1 MYLKRVNIQGF
12 KSFANKTT
20 IELNNSITAIV
31 GPNGSGKSNITDA
44 IMWVL
49 GEQSVK
55 NLRGNKMED
64 VIFSGTG
71 NKRALGFAEVEA
83 VFDNSDKT
91 LPIEFDEVSIFRRMY
106 RSGESE
112 FKINGEKVR
121 LKDIHNLFM
130 DTGIGREGYSLIGQG
145 KIDNILSNKSEDRR
159 GVFEEAAGITKFKS
173 KKKEAL
179 NSLKRTNENLQR
191 LEDIHI
197 EISRQEESLKI
208 ESEKAVTYKELFEK
222 LRRYDLIIT
231 GRKINNYKEKI
242 EKIKSETAENNSD
255 LSAKEG
261 ELSKYRKEIEE
272 LNSKVSEIELKI
284 EDLNLKNLEETSNR
298 EKLNSQRDLL
308 KERISNLNIKLRTI
322 DVDLQK
328 EKTNKDIF
336 LKKLQDIEP
345 LLAEEKNKV
354 KNIESLIGDKNKE
367 QNNISSELKELNNK
381 LLENEESSKNTFEHL
396 SKSNSR
402 LDFLNSMAEDKNGR
416 ILNINKN
423 RELYLNEIEKSK
435 TVLSEQKNNL
445 DVFNRDMTDLN
456 TSRSSKIQD
465 REVYLNKFNS
475 LKTLQND
482 LHIDK
487 SKVTAK
493 RDALINLKDNF
504 EGYGASVKSFMKS
517 IKKDGI
523 FDRVVGP
530 VGDNFTTQREYEVA
544 LNIALGFSM
553 QNIIIDTVKES
564 ESIFNYIKKNKFG
577 RVTLLPIDR
586 IKGRSF
592 KSLSSLKGYNIIGY
606 AIDLIQCDDSLKDI
620 YSNLLGNTIVVKD
633 YKSALKLDAALN
645 NANRIVTLQGES
657 INRGGSISGGSIQA
671 KSVGVINRSKE
682 INDLNKDIKLTD
694 KKIIENENEIKE
706 YQNKLLDCDSAIN
719 VLNTKEEEIKG
730 EIANLNANL
739 ERLNLSIK
747 NAEKE
752 LKNSEDEIEFL
763 KTSIDKDSTEKSETS
778 ELINKLQ
785 SELQEL
791 KVKNE
796 RINSAIVKNTTD
808 YQSIAHEI
816 KDLEIKRVE
825 LLNNFTNLE
834 YEQKRIK
841 ASLADGEKNHD
852 RLIETKNLTI
862 KEIEEKNIEKSKL
875 LEVLDKDTTQSLNK
889 EIEELR
895 DNRNNLK
902 TSIEERRKVVD
913 ELVETIYNVKNNLSK
928 SEVEIEKL
936 NEFLQIENERLIND
950 YGDIDYSIDLG
961 ENATKKDVKILKEK
975 ISLLGDVNLA
985 SIREYEEV
993 SERLSFI
1000 NGQLSDLNE
1009 AKIKIEKIIRD
1020 LDREMI
1026 KAFTTSFEEINTYF
1040 SEIFVKLFSGGRA
1053 EIVLEEGDILE
1064 AGIEIKAQP
1073 PGKKFQSLSLLSG
1086 GERSMTAVALLF
1098 ALLKTRP
1105 APFCIL
1111 DEIDAS
1117 LDDANITRY
1126 VDYLK
1131 TIENIQF
1138 IMITHRKISMEIAD
1152 ILYGVTM
1159 EEKGVSKIVSVSID

>member
-20 IELNNSITAIV
+20 IELNHNVTAIV
-31 GPNGSGKSNITDA
+31 GPNGSGKSNISDA

-83 VFDNSDKT
+83 VFDNSDKAI
-91 LPIEFDEVSIFRRMY
+91 PIEFDEVSIFRRMY

-145 KIDNILSNKSEDRR
+145 KIDNILSNKSEERR

-179 NSLKRTNENLQR
+179 NSLKRTNDNLQR

-208 ESEKAVTYKELFEK
+208 ESEKAKTYKELFEK

-231 GRKINNYKEKI
+231 GRKINNYNEKI
-242 EKIKSETAENNSD
+242 DRIRSESEENNSD
-255 LSAKEG
+255 LSAKEE
-261 ELSKYRKEIEE
+261 ELSHNRKEIEK
-272 LNSKVSEIELKI
+272 LNSKLSEIELKI
-284 EDLNLKNLEETSNR
+284 ENLNLKNLEETSNR
-298 EKLNSQRDLL
+298 EKLNSQKDLL
-308 KERISNLNIKLRTI
+308 NERISNLNIKLSTI
-322 DVDLQK
+322 DVDIEK
-328 EKTNKDIF
+328 ENTNKDIY
-336 LKKLQDIEP
+336 LKKLKDIEP
-345 LLAEEKNKV
+345 LLSGEKEKV
-354 KNIESLIGDKNKE
+354 KNIETLIGDKNKE
-367 QNNISSELKELNNK
+367 QNIISSELKELNNK
-381 LLENEESSKNTFEHL
+381 LSENEEKAKNTFEHL
-396 SKSNSR
+396 SKSKSR
-402 LDFLNSMAEDKNGR
+402 MDFLNSMEEDKNGR

-423 RELYLNEIEKSK
+423 RDLYLNEIEKSRS
-435 TVLSEQKNNL
+435 VLTDYNNKLDALKVDKEKLYSSRVSIEQDKEKYENELTGLKALQSE
-445 DVFNRDMTDLN
+445 
-456 TSRSSKIQD
+456 
-465 REVYLNKFNS
+465 
-475 LKTLQND
+475 
-482 LHIDK
+482 LHMNK
-487 SKVTAK
+487 SKAAAK

-504 EGYGASVKSFMKS
+504 EGYGASVKSFMKT
-517 IKKDGI
+517 IKREGI
-523 FDRVVGP
+523 FSGVVGP
-530 VGDNFTTQREYEVA
+530 VGDNFTTYAEYEVA
-544 LNIALGFSM
+544 LNIAFGFSM
-553 QNIIIDTVKES
+553 QNIIIDTVKDS

-586 IKGRSF
+586 IKGRSL
-592 KSLSSLKGYNIIGY
+592 KSISNLKGYNIIGY
-606 AIDLIQCDDSLKDI
+606 AIDLVQCNESLKDI
-620 YSNLLGNTIVVKD
+620 YSNLLGNTIIVKD

-645 NANRIVTLQGES
+645 NSNRIVTLQGES
-657 INRGGSISGGSIQA
+657 INRGGSISGGSIQS
-671 KSVGVINRSKE
+671 KSVGVINRTREINSLTKE
-682 INDLNKDIKLTD
+682 IGTFD
-694 KKIIENENEIKE
+694 KKIIESEKQINNFQGKLKE
-706 YQNKLLDCDSAIN
+706 CDSN
-719 VLNTKEEEIKG
+719 LSSLKSREEELKFKA
-730 EIANLNANL
+730 ANLNANL
-739 ERLNLSIK
+739 ERLNLTIK

-752 LKNSEDEIEFL
+752 LQNSEDEIEFL
-763 KTSIDKDSTEKSETS
+763 KNSIDKDATEKTETS
-778 ELINKLQ
+778 ELIIKLQ
-785 SELQEL
+785 SELQDL
-791 KVKNE
+791 KDENEKISSSITKNS
-796 RINSAIVKNTTD
+796 RD
-808 YQSIAHEI
+808 YQSLTHEI

-825 LLNNFTNLE
+825 LLNNFSNLE
-834 YEQKRIK
+834 YEQKRLTT
-841 ASLADGEKNHD
+841 SVVDGDKNHD
-852 RLIETKNLTI
+852 RLIETKTLII
-862 KEIEEKNIEKSKL
+862 KEIEEKNLEQSKL
-875 LEVLDKDTTQSLNK
+875 TEALTKDETKSLNK

-895 DNRNNLK
+895 NKRNTFKSSVDEARK
-902 TSIEERRKVVD
+902 TTD
-913 ELVETIYNVKNNLSK
+913 ELVETIYNLKNNLSK
-928 SEVEIEKL
+928 SEVEVDKL
-936 NEFLQIENERLIND
+936 NEFAEIEKMRLIND
-950 YGDIDYSIDLG
+950 YGIIDYPVDLS
-961 ENATKKDVKILKEK
+961 ENATKKDLKILKEK
-975 ISLLGDVNLA
+975 INLLGDVNLG
-985 SIREYEEV
+985 SITEYEEV
-993 SERLSFI
+993 SERLNFI

-1009 AKIKIEKIIRD
+1009 AKLKIEKIIRD

-1026 KAFTTSFEEINTYF
+1026 KAFTSSFEEINTYF
-1040 SEIFVKLFSGGRA
+1040 SEIFVKLFNGGRA
-1053 EIVLEEGDILE
+1053 EIVLEEGDVLE

-1086 GERSMTAVALLF
+1086 GERSLTAVALLF

-1131 TIENIQF
+1131 TIEKIQF

>member
-112 FKINGEKVR
+112 FKINGEKIR

-173 KKKEAL
+173 KKKEAI

-242 EKIKSETAENNSD
+242 EKIKSETAENNSS
-255 LSAKEG
+255 LLAKEG
-261 ELSKYRKEIEE
+261 ELSKYRREIEE
-272 LNSKVSEIELKI
+272 LNSKISDIELKI

-322 DVDLQK
+322 DVDLEK

-336 LKKLQDIEP
+336 LKNLQDIEP

-367 QNNISSELKELNNK
+367 QNNISSELKALNNK
-381 LLENEESSKNTFEHL
+381 LSENEERSKNTFEHL

-402 LDFLNSMAEDKNGR
+402 LDFLNSMEEDKNGR

-423 RELYLNEIEKSK
+423 RDLYLNEIEKSE

-445 DVFNRDMTDLN
+445 DVLNREMTDLN
-456 TSRSSKIQD
+456 TSRLSKMQD

-493 RDALINLKDNF
+493 REALINLKDNF

-523 FDRVVGP
+523 FDGVVGP
-530 VGDNFTTQREYEVA
+530 VGDNFTTQHEYEVA

-586 IKGRSF
+586 IKGRSL

-606 AIDLIQCDDSLKDI
+606 AIDLVQCDDSLKDI
-620 YSNLLGNTIVVKD
+620 YSNLLGNTIIVKD
-633 YKSALKLDAALN
+633 YKSALMLDSHLN
-645 NANRIVTLQGES
+645 NSNRIVTLQGES

-671 KSVGVINRSKE
+671 KSVGVINRSRE
-682 INDLNKDIKLTD
+682 INDLNKVIKLID

-730 EIANLNANL
+730 EITNLNANL
-739 ERLNLSIK
+739 ERLNLNIK

-791 KVKNE
+791 KVENE

-808 YQSIAHEI
+808 YQSLAHEI

-862 KEIEEKNIEKSKL
+862 KEIEENNIEKSKL

-936 NEFLQIENERLIND
+936 KEFLQIENERLINE

-975 ISLLGDVNLA
+975 ISILGDVNLA

-1009 AKIKIEKIIRD
+1009 AKTKIEKIIRD

>member
-20 IELNNSITAIV
+20 IELNHNVTAIV
-31 GPNGSGKSNITDA
+31 GPNGSGKSNISDA

-83 VFDNSDKT
+83 VFDNSDKAI
-91 LPIEFDEVSIFRRMY
+91 PIEFDEVSIFRRMY

-145 KIDNILSNKSEDRR
+145 KIDNILSNKSEERR

-179 NSLKRTNENLQR
+179 NSLKRTNDNLQR

-208 ESEKAVTYKELFEK
+208 ESEKAKTYKELFEK

-231 GRKINNYKEKI
+231 GRKINNYNEKI
-242 EKIKSETAENNSD
+242 DRIKSESEENNSD
-255 LSAKEG
+255 LSAKEE
-261 ELSKYRKEIEE
+261 ELSHNRKEIEE
-272 LNSKVSEIELKI
+272 LNSKLSEIELKI

-298 EKLNSQRDLL
+298 EKLNSQKDLL
-308 KERISNLNIKLRTI
+308 NERISNLNIKLSKI
-322 DVDLQK
+322 DVDIEK
-328 EKTNKDIF
+328 ENTNKDIY
-336 LKKLQDIEP
+336 LKKLKDIEP
-345 LLAEEKNKV
+345 LLSEEKEKV
-354 KNIESLIGDKNKE
+354 NNIETLIGDKNKE
-367 QNNISSELKELNNK
+367 QNIISSELKELNNK
-381 LLENEESSKNTFEHL
+381 LSENEEKSKNTFEHL
-396 SKSNSR
+396 SKSKSR
-402 LDFLNSMAEDKNGR
+402 MDFLNSMEEDKNGR

-423 RELYLNEIEKSK
+423 RDLYLNEIEKSRS
-435 TVLSEQKNNL
+435 VLTDYNNNL
-445 DVFNRDMTDLN
+445 DALKVDMEELYS
-456 TSRSSKIQD
+456 SRVSIEQD
-465 REVYLNKFNS
+465 KEKYENELTG
-475 LKTLQND
+475 LKALQSD
-482 LHIDK
+482 LHMNK
-487 SKVTAK
+487 SKSAAK

-517 IKKDGI
+517 IKREGI
-523 FDRVVGP
+523 FSGVVGP
-530 VGDNFTTQREYEVA
+530 VGDNFTTHAEYEVA
-544 LNIALGFSM
+544 LNIAFGFSM
-553 QNIIIDTVKES
+553 QNIIIDTVKDS

-586 IKGRSF
+586 IKGRSL
-592 KSLSSLKGYNIIGY
+592 KSLSNLKGYIIIGY
-606 AIDLIQCDDSLKDI
+606 AIDLVQCNESLKDI
-620 YSNLLGNTIVVKD
+620 YSNLLGNTIIVKD
-633 YKSALKLDAALN
+633 YKSALKLDASLN
-645 NANRIVTLQGES
+645 NSNRIVTLQGES
-657 INRGGSISGGSIQA
+657 INRGGSLSGGSIQS
-671 KSVGVINRSKE
+671 KSVGVINRTREINSLTKE
-682 INDLNKDIKLTD
+682 IGTFD
-694 KKIIENENEIKE
+694 KKIIESDKQINNFQGKLKE
-706 YQNKLLDCDSAIN
+706 CDSN
-719 VLNTKEEEIKG
+719 LSSLKSREEELKF
-730 EIANLNANL
+730 EAANLNANL
-739 ERLNLSIK
+739 ERLNLTIK

-752 LKNSEDEIEFL
+752 LQNSEDEIEFL
-763 KTSIDKDSTEKSETS
+763 KNSIDKDATEKNETS
-778 ELINKLQ
+778 ELIIKLQ
-785 SELQEL
+785 SELQDL
-791 KVKNE
+791 KDENEKISSSITKNS
-796 RINSAIVKNTTD
+796 ID
-808 YQSIAHEI
+808 YQSLTHEI

-825 LLNNFTNLE
+825 LLNNFSNLE
-834 YEQKRIK
+834 YEQKRLTT
-841 ASLADGEKNHD
+841 SVVDGDKNHD
-852 RLIETKNLTI
+852 KLIETKTLII
-862 KEIEEKNIEKSKL
+862 KEIEEKNLEQSKL
-875 LEVLDKDTTQSLNK
+875 TEALTKDETKSLNK

-895 DNRNNLK
+895 NKRNTFKSSVDEARK
-902 TSIEERRKVVD
+902 TTD
-913 ELVETIYNVKNNLSK
+913 ELVETIYNLKNNLSK
-928 SEVEIEKL
+928 SEVEVDKL
-936 NEFLQIENERLIND
+936 NEFAEIEKMRLIND
-950 YGDIDYSIDLG
+950 YGIIDYPVDLS
-961 ENATKKDVKILKEK
+961 ENATKKDLKILKEK
-975 ISLLGDVNLA
+975 INLLGDVNLG
-985 SIREYEEV
+985 SITEYEEV
-993 SERLSFI
+993 SERLNFI

-1009 AKIKIEKIIRD
+1009 AKLKIEKIIRD

-1026 KAFTTSFEEINTYF
+1026 KAFTSSFEEINTYF
-1040 SEIFVKLFSGGRA
+1040 SEIFVKLFNGGRA
-1053 EIVLEEGDILE
+1053 EIVLEEGDVLE

-1086 GERSMTAVALLF
+1086 GERSLTAVALLF

-1131 TIENIQF
+1131 TIEKIQF

>member
-20 IELNNSITAIV
+20 IELNHNVTAIV
-31 GPNGSGKSNITDA
+31 GPNGSGKSNISDA

-71 NKRALGFAEVEA
+71 NKIALGFAEVEA
-83 VFDNSDKT
+83 VFDNSDKAI
-91 LPIEFDEVSIFRRMY
+91 PIEFDEVSIFRRMY

-145 KIDNILSNKSEDRR
+145 KIDNILSNKSEERR

-179 NSLKRTNENLQR
+179 NSLKRTNDNLQR

-208 ESEKAVTYKELFEK
+208 ESEKAKTYKELFEK

-231 GRKINNYKEKI
+231 GRKINNYNEKI
-242 EKIKSETAENNSD
+242 DRIKSESEENNSD
-255 LSAKEG
+255 LSAKEE
-261 ELSKYRKEIEE
+261 ELSHNRKEIEE
-272 LNSKVSEIELKI
+272 LNSKLSEIELKI

-298 EKLNSQRDLL
+298 EKLNSQKDLL
-308 KERISNLNIKLRTI
+308 NERISNLNIKLSTI
-322 DVDLQK
+322 DVDIEK
-328 EKTNKDIF
+328 ENTNKDIY
-336 LKKLQDIEP
+336 LKKLKDIEP
-345 LLAEEKNKV
+345 LLSEEKEKV
-354 KNIESLIGDKNKE
+354 KNIETLIGDKNKE
-367 QNNISSELKELNNK
+367 QNIISSELKELNNK
-381 LLENEESSKNTFEHL
+381 LSENEEKAKNTFEHL
-396 SKSNSR
+396 SKSKSR
-402 LDFLNSMAEDKNGR
+402 MDFLNSMEEDKNGR

-423 RELYLNEIEKSK
+423 RDLYLNEIEKSRS
-435 TVLSEQKNNL
+435 VLTDYNNNL
-445 DVFNRDMTDLN
+445 DALKVDMEELYS
-456 TSRSSKIQD
+456 SRASIEQD
-465 REVYLNKFNS
+465 KEKYENELTG
-475 LKTLQND
+475 LKTLQSD
-482 LHIDK
+482 LHMNK
-487 SKVTAK
+487 SKAAAK
-493 RDALINLKDNF
+493 REALINLKDNF

-517 IKKDGI
+517 IKREGI
-523 FDRVVGP
+523 FSGVVGP
-530 VGDNFTTQREYEVA
+530 VGDNFTTQAEYEVA
-544 LNIALGFSM
+544 LNIAFGFSM
-553 QNIIIDTVKES
+553 QNIIIDTVKDS

-586 IKGRSF
+586 IKGRSL
-592 KSLSSLKGYNIIGY
+592 KSLSNLKGYNIIGY
-606 AIDLIQCDDSLKDI
+606 AIDLVQCNESLKDI
-620 YSNLLGNTIVVKD
+620 YSNLLGSTIVVKD
-633 YKSALKLDAALN
+633 YKSALKLDATLN
-645 NANRIVTLQGES
+645 NSNRIVTLQGES
-657 INRGGSISGGSIQA
+657 INRGGSLSGGSIQS
-671 KSVGVINRSKE
+671 KSVGVINRTREINSLTKE
-682 INDLNKDIKLTD
+682 IGTFD
-694 KKIIENENEIKE
+694 KKIIESEKQINNIRGKLKE
-706 YQNKLLDCDSAIN
+706 CDSN
-719 VLNTKEEEIKG
+719 LSSLKSREEELKF
-730 EIANLNANL
+730 EAANLNANL
-739 ERLNLSIK
+739 ERLNLTIK

-752 LKNSEDEIEFL
+752 LQNSEDEIEFL
-763 KTSIDKDSTEKSETS
+763 KNSIDKDATERNETS
-778 ELINKLQ
+778 ELIIKLQ
-785 SELQEL
+785 SELQGL
-791 KVKNE
+791 KDKNE
-796 RINSAIVKNTTD
+796 KISSSITKNSTD
-808 YQSIAHEI
+808 YQSLSHEI

-825 LLNNFTNLE
+825 LLNNFSNLE
-834 YEQKRIK
+834 YEQKRLTT
-841 ASLADGEKNHD
+841 SVVDGDKNHD
-852 RLIETKNLTI
+852 RLIETKTLII
-862 KEIEEKNIEKSKL
+862 KEIEEKNLEQSKL
-875 LEVLDKDTTQSLNK
+875 TEALTKDETKSLNK

-895 DNRNNLK
+895 NKRNTFKSSVDEARK
-902 TSIEERRKVVD
+902 TTD
-913 ELVETIYNVKNNLSK
+913 ELVETIYNLKNNLSK
-928 SEVEIEKL
+928 SEVEVDKL
-936 NEFLQIENERLIND
+936 NEFAEIEKMRLIND
-950 YGDIDYSIDLG
+950 YGIIDYPVDLS
-961 ENATKKDVKILKEK
+961 ENATKKDLKILKEK
-975 ISLLGDVNLA
+975 INLLGDVNLG
-985 SIREYEEV
+985 SISEYEEV
-993 SERLSFI
+993 SERLNFI

-1009 AKIKIEKIIRD
+1009 AKLKIEKIIRD

-1026 KAFTTSFEEINTYF
+1026 KAFTSSFEEINTYF
-1040 SEIFVKLFSGGRA
+1040 SEIFVKLFNGGRA
-1053 EIVLEEGDILE
+1053 EIVLEEGDVLE

-1086 GERSMTAVALLF
+1086 GERSLTAVALLF

-1131 TIENIQF
+1131 TIEKIQF

>member
-20 IELNNSITAIV
+20 IELNHNVTAIV
-31 GPNGSGKSNITDA
+31 GPNGSGKSNISDA

-83 VFDNSDKT
+83 VFDNSDKAI
-91 LPIEFDEVSIFRRMY
+91 PIEFDEVSIFRRMY

-145 KIDNILSNKSEDRR
+145 KIDNILSNKSEERR

-179 NSLKRTNENLQR
+179 NSLKRTNDNLRR

-208 ESEKAVTYKELFEK
+208 ESEKAKTYKELFEK

-231 GRKINNYKEKI
+231 GRKINNYNEKI
-242 EKIKSETAENNSD
+242 DRIKSESEENNSD
-255 LSAKEG
+255 LSAKEE
-261 ELSKYRKEIEE
+261 ELSHNRKEIEE
-272 LNSKVSEIELKI
+272 LNSKLSEIELKI

-298 EKLNSQRDLL
+298 EKLNSQKDLL
-308 KERISNLNIKLRTI
+308 NERISNLNMKLSTI
-322 DVDLQK
+322 DVDIEK
-328 EKTNKDIF
+328 ENKNKDIY
-336 LKKLQDIEP
+336 LKKFKDIEP
-345 LLAEEKNKV
+345 LLSEEKEKV
-354 KNIESLIGDKNKE
+354 KNIETLIGDKNKE
-367 QNNISSELKELNNK
+367 QNIISSELKELNNK
-381 LLENEESSKNTFEHL
+381 LSENEEKAKNTFEHL
-396 SKSNSR
+396 SKSKSR
-402 LDFLNSMAEDKNGR
+402 MDFLNSMEEDKNGR

-423 RELYLNEIEKSK
+423 RELYLNEIEKSRS
-435 TVLSEQKNNL
+435 VLTDYNNNL
-445 DVFNRDMTDLN
+445 D
-456 TSRSSKIQD
+456 
-465 REVYLNKFNS
+465 S
-475 LKTLQND
+475 LKVDMEELYSSRVSIEQDKEKYENELNGLKALQSD
-482 LHIDK
+482 LHMNK
-487 SKVTAK
+487 SKSAAK

-517 IKKDGI
+517 IKRGGI
-523 FDRVVGP
+523 FSGVVGP
-530 VGDNFTTQREYEVA
+530 VGDNFTTQAEYEVA
-544 LNIALGFSM
+544 LNIAFGFSM
-553 QNIIIDTVKES
+553 QNIIIDAVKDS

-586 IKGRSF
+586 IKGRSL
-592 KSLSSLKGYNIIGY
+592 KSLSNLKGYNIIGY
-606 AIDLIQCDDSLKDI
+606 AIDLVQCNESLKDI

-645 NANRIVTLQGES
+645 NSNRIVTLQGES
-657 INRGGSISGGSIQA
+657 INRGGSLSGGSIQS
-671 KSVGVINRSKE
+671 KSVGVINRTREINSLTKE
-682 INDLNKDIKLTD
+682 IGTFD
-694 KKIIENENEIKE
+694 KKIIDSEKQLNNLQDKLKE
-706 YQNKLLDCDSAIN
+706 CDYNLSSLKSREEKL
-719 VLNTKEEEIKG
+719 KG
-730 EIANLNANL
+730 EIANLNTNL
-739 ERLNLSIK
+739 ERLNLTIK

-752 LKNSEDEIEFL
+752 LQNSEDEIEFL
-763 KTSIDKDSTEKSETS
+763 KNSIDKDATEKTETS
-778 ELINKLQ
+778 ELIIKLQ
-785 SELQEL
+785 SELQDL
-791 KVKNE
+791 KDENEKISSSITKNS
-796 RINSAIVKNTTD
+796 RD
-808 YQSIAHEI
+808 YQSLTHEI

-825 LLNNFTNLE
+825 LLNNFSNLE
-834 YEQKRIK
+834 YEQKRLTT
-841 ASLADGEKNHD
+841 SVVDGDKNHD
-852 RLIETKNLTI
+852 KLIETKSLII
-862 KEIEEKNIEKSKL
+862 KEIEEKNLEQSKL
-875 LEVLDKDTTQSLNK
+875 TEALTKDETKSLNK

-895 DNRNNLK
+895 NKRNTFKSSVDEARNI
-902 TSIEERRKVVD
+902 TD
-913 ELVETIYNVKNNLSK
+913 ELVETIYNLKNNLSK
-928 SEVEIEKL
+928 SEVEVDKL
-936 NEFLQIENERLIND
+936 NEFAEIEKMRLIND
-950 YGDIDYSIDLG
+950 YGIIDYPVDLS
-961 ENATKKDVKILKEK
+961 ENATKKDLKILKEK
-975 ISLLGDVNLA
+975 INLLGDVNLG
-985 SIREYEEV
+985 SITEYEEV
-993 SERLSFI
+993 SERLNFI

-1009 AKIKIEKIIRD
+1009 AKLKIEKIIRD

-1026 KAFTTSFEEINTYF
+1026 KAFTSSFEEINTYF
-1040 SEIFVKLFSGGRA
+1040 SEIFVKLFNGGRA
-1053 EIVLEEGDILE
+1053 EIVLEEGDVLE

-1073 PGKKFQSLSLLSG
+1073 PGKKFKSLSLLSG
-1086 GERSMTAVALLF
+1086 GERSLTAVALLF

-1131 TIENIQF
+1131 TIEKIQF

>member
-20 IELNNSITAIV
+20 IELNHNVTAIV
-31 GPNGSGKSNITDA
+31 GPNGSGKSNISDA

-83 VFDNSDKT
+83 VFDNSDKAI
-91 LPIEFDEVSIFRRMY
+91 PIEFDEVSIFRRMY

-145 KIDNILSNKSEDRR
+145 KIDNILSNKSEERR

-179 NSLKRTNENLQR
+179 NSLKRTNDNLRR

-208 ESEKAVTYKELFEK
+208 ESEKAKTYKELFEK

-231 GRKINNYKEKI
+231 GRKINNYNEKI
-242 EKIKSETAENNSD
+242 DRIKSESEENNSD
-255 LSAKEG
+255 LSAKEE
-261 ELSKYRKEIEE
+261 ELSHNRKEIEE
-272 LNSKVSEIELKI
+272 LNSKLSEIELKI

-298 EKLNSQRDLL
+298 EKLNSQKDLL
-308 KERISNLNIKLRTI
+308 NERISNLNIKLSTI
-322 DVDLQK
+322 DVDIEK
-328 EKTNKDIF
+328 ENTNKDIY
-336 LKKLQDIEP
+336 LKKLKDIEP
-345 LLAEEKNKV
+345 LLSEEKEKV
-354 KNIESLIGDKNKE
+354 KNIETLIGDKNTE
-367 QNNISSELKELNNK
+367 QNIISSELKELNNK
-381 LLENEESSKNTFEHL
+381 LSENEEKSKNTFEHL
-396 SKSNSR
+396 SKSKSR
-402 LDFLNSMAEDKNGR
+402 MDFLNSMEEDKNGR

-423 RELYLNEIEKSK
+423 RDLYLNEIEKSRS
-435 TVLSEQKNNL
+435 VLTDYNNNL
-445 DVFNRDMTDLN
+445 DTLKVDMEELYS
-456 TSRSSKIQD
+456 SRASIEQD
-465 REVYLNKFNS
+465 KEKYENELTG
-475 LKTLQND
+475 LKALQND
-482 LHIDK
+482 LHMNK
-487 SKVTAK
+487 SKAAAK

-517 IKKDGI
+517 IKRDGI
-523 FDRVVGP
+523 FSGVVGP
-530 VGDNFTTQREYEVA
+530 VGDNFTTHAEYEVA
-544 LNIALGFSM
+544 LNIAFGFSM
-553 QNIIIDTVKES
+553 QNIIIDTVKDS

-586 IKGRSF
+586 IKGRSL
-592 KSLSSLKGYNIIGY
+592 KSLSNLKGYNIIGY
-606 AIDLIQCDDSLKDI
+606 AIDLVQCNESLKDI
-620 YSNLLGNTIVVKD
+620 YSNLLGNTIIVKD

-645 NANRIVTLQGES
+645 NSNRIVTLQGES
-657 INRGGSISGGSIQA
+657 INRGGSLSGGSIQS
-671 KSVGVINRSKE
+671 KSVGVINRTREINSLTKE
-682 INDLNKDIKLTD
+682 ISTFD
-694 KKIIENENEIKE
+694 KKIIESDKQINNFQGKLKE
-706 YQNKLLDCDSAIN
+706 CYYNLSSLKSR
-719 VLNTKEEEIKG
+719 EEELKF
-730 EIANLNANL
+730 EVANLNANL
-739 ERLNLSIK
+739 ERLNLTIK

-752 LKNSEDEIEFL
+752 LQNSEDEIEFL
-763 KTSIDKDSTEKSETS
+763 KNSIDKDATEKNETS
-778 ELINKLQ
+778 ELIIKLQ
-785 SELQEL
+785 SELQDL
-791 KVKNE
+791 KDENEKISSSITKNS
-796 RINSAIVKNTTD
+796 RD
-808 YQSIAHEI
+808 YQSLTHEI

-825 LLNNFTNLE
+825 LLNNFSNLE
-834 YEQKRIK
+834 YEQKRLTT
-841 ASLADGEKNHD
+841 SVVDGDKNHD
-852 RLIETKNLTI
+852 RLIETKSLII
-862 KEIEEKNIEKSKL
+862 KEIEEKNLEQSKL
-875 LEVLDKDTTQSLNK
+875 TEALTKDETKSLNK

-895 DNRNNLK
+895 NKRNTFKSSVDEARK
-902 TSIEERRKVVD
+902 TTD
-913 ELVETIYNVKNNLSK
+913 ELVEIIYNLKNNLSK
-928 SEVEIEKL
+928 SEVEVDKL
-936 NEFLQIENERLIND
+936 NEFAEIEKMRLIND
-950 YGDIDYSIDLG
+950 YGIIDYPVDLS
-961 ENATKKDVKILKEK
+961 ENATKKDLKILKEK
-975 ISLLGDVNLA
+975 INLLGDVNLG
-985 SIREYEEV
+985 SIAEYEEV
-993 SERLSFI
+993 SERLNFI

-1009 AKIKIEKIIRD
+1009 AKLKIEKIIRD

-1026 KAFTTSFEEINTYF
+1026 KAFTSSFEEINTYF
-1040 SEIFVKLFSGGRA
+1040 SEIFVKLFNGGRA
-1053 EIVLEEGDILE
+1053 EIVLEEGDVLE

-1086 GERSMTAVALLF
+1086 GERSLTAVALLF

-1131 TIENIQF
+1131 TIEKIQF

>member
-20 IELNNSITAIV
+20 IELNHNVTAIV
-31 GPNGSGKSNITDA
+31 GPNGSGKSNISDA

-83 VFDNSDKT
+83 VFDNSDKAI
-91 LPIEFDEVSIFRRMY
+91 PIEFDEVSILRRMY

-145 KIDNILSNKSEDRR
+145 KIDNILSNKSEERR

-179 NSLKRTNENLQR
+179 NSLKRTNDNLRR

-208 ESEKAVTYKELFEK
+208 ESEKAKTYKELFEK

-231 GRKINNYKEKI
+231 GRKINNYNEKI
-242 EKIKSETAENNSD
+242 DRIKSESEENNSD
-255 LSAKEG
+255 LSAKEE
-261 ELSKYRKEIEE
+261 ELSHNRKEIEE
-272 LNSKVSEIELKI
+272 LNSKLSEIELKI

-298 EKLNSQRDLL
+298 EKLNSQKDLL
-308 KERISNLNIKLRTI
+308 NERISNLNIKLSTI
-322 DVDLQK
+322 DVDIEK
-328 EKTNKDIF
+328 ENTNIDIY
-336 LKKLQDIEP
+336 LKKLKDIEP
-345 LLAEEKNKV
+345 LLTEEKEKV
-354 KNIESLIGDKNKE
+354 KNIEILIGDKNKE
-367 QNNISSELKELNNK
+367 QNIISSELKELNNK
-381 LLENEESSKNTFEHL
+381 LSENEEKSKNTFEHL
-396 SKSNSR
+396 SKSKSR
-402 LDFLNSMAEDKNGR
+402 MDFLNSMEEDKNGR

-423 RELYLNEIEKSK
+423 RDLYLNEIEKSRS
-435 TVLSEQKNNL
+435 VLTDYNNNL
-445 DVFNRDMTDLN
+445 DALKVDMEELYSSRASIEQDKEKYENELN
-456 TSRSSKIQD
+456 G
-465 REVYLNKFNS
+465 
-475 LKTLQND
+475 LKTLQSD
-482 LHIDK
+482 LHMNK
-487 SKVTAK
+487 SKAAAK
-493 RDALINLKDNF
+493 REALINLKDNF

-517 IKKDGI
+517 IKREGI
-523 FDRVVGP
+523 FSGVVGP
-530 VGDNFTTQREYEVA
+530 VGDNFTTQAEYEVA
-544 LNIALGFSM
+544 LNIAFGFSM
-553 QNIIIDTVKES
+553 QNIIIDTVKDS

-592 KSLSSLKGYNIIGY
+592 KSLSSLTDYNIIGY
-606 AIDLIQCDDSLKDI
+606 AIDLVQCNESLKDI
-620 YSNLLGNTIVVKD
+620 YSNLLGNTIIVKD

-645 NANRIVTLQGES
+645 NSNRIVTLQGES
-657 INRGGSISGGSIQA
+657 INRGGSLSGGSIQS
-671 KSVGVINRSKE
+671 KSVGVINRTREINSLTKE
-682 INDLNKDIKLTD
+682 IGAFD
-694 KKIIENENEIKE
+694 KKIIESDKQINNFQGKLKE
-706 YQNKLLDCDSAIN
+706 CDYNLSS
-719 VLNTKEEEIKG
+719 LKSREEELKF
-730 EIANLNANL
+730 EVANLNANL
-739 ERLNLSIK
+739 ERLNLTIK

-752 LKNSEDEIEFL
+752 LQNSEDEIEFL
-763 KTSIDKDSTEKSETS
+763 KNSIDKDATEKNETS
-778 ELINKLQ
+778 ELIIKLQ
-785 SELQEL
+785 SNLEEL
-791 KVKNE
+791 KAESEKISSSLTKN
-796 RINSAIVKNTTD
+796 STD
-808 YQSIAHEI
+808 YQSLSHEI

-825 LLNNFTNLE
+825 LLNKFSNLE
-834 YEQKRIK
+834 YEQKR
-841 ASLADGEKNHD
+841 LATSVIDGDKNHD
-852 RLIETKNLTI
+852 RLIETKTLII
-862 KEIEEKNIEKSKL
+862 KEIEEKILEQSKL
-875 LEVLDKDTTQSLNK
+875 TEALIKDETQSLNK

-895 DNRNNLK
+895 NKRNTFKSSVDEARK
-902 TSIEERRKVVD
+902 TTD
-913 ELVETIYNVKNNLSK
+913 ELVETIYNLKNNLSK
-928 SEVEIEKL
+928 SEVEVDKL
-936 NEFLQIENERLIND
+936 NEFAEIEKMRLIND
-950 YGDIDYSIDLG
+950 YGIIDYPVDLS
-961 ENATKKDVKILKEK
+961 ENATKKDLKILKEK
-975 ISLLGDVNLA
+975 INLLGDVNLG
-985 SIREYEEV
+985 SITEYEEV
-993 SERLSFI
+993 SERLNFI

-1009 AKIKIEKIIRD
+1009 AKLKIEKIIRD

-1026 KAFTTSFEEINTYF
+1026 KAFTSSFEEINTYF
-1040 SEIFVKLFSGGRA
+1040 SEIFVKLFNGGRA
-1053 EIVLEEGDILE
+1053 EIVLEEGDVLE

-1086 GERSMTAVALLF
+1086 GERSLTAVALLF

-1131 TIENIQF
+1131 TIEKIQF

>member
-20 IELNNSITAIV
+20 IELNHNVTAIV
-31 GPNGSGKSNITDA
+31 GPNGSGKSNISDA

-83 VFDNSDKT
+83 VFDNSDKAI
-91 LPIEFDEVSIFRRMY
+91 PIEFDEVSIFRRMY

-145 KIDNILSNKSEDRR
+145 KIDNILSNKSEERR
-159 GVFEEAAGITKFKS
+159 GVFEEAAGITRFKS

-179 NSLKRTNENLQR
+179 NSLKRTNDNLRR

-208 ESEKAVTYKELFEK
+208 ESEKAKTYKELFEK

-231 GRKINNYKEKI
+231 GRKINNYNEKI
-242 EKIKSETAENNSD
+242 DKIKSESEENNSV
-255 LSAKEG
+255 LSAKEE
-261 ELSKYRKEIEE
+261 ELSHNRKEIEE
-272 LNSKVSEIELKI
+272 LNSKLSEIELKI

-298 EKLNSQRDLL
+298 EKLNSQKDLL
-308 KERISNLNIKLRTI
+308 NERISNLNIKLSTI
-322 DVDLQK
+322 DVDIEK
-328 EKTNKDIF
+328 ENTNKDIY
-336 LKKLQDIEP
+336 LKKLKDIEP
-345 LLAEEKNKV
+345 LLSEEKEKV
-354 KNIESLIGDKNKE
+354 KNIETLIGDKNKE
-367 QNNISSELKELNNK
+367 QNIISSELKELNNK
-381 LLENEESSKNTFEHL
+381 LSENEEKSKNTFEHL
-396 SKSNSR
+396 SKSKSR
-402 LDFLNSMAEDKNGR
+402 MDFLNSMEEDKNGR

-423 RELYLNEIEKSK
+423 RDLYLNEIEKSRS
-435 TVLSEQKNNL
+435 VLTDYNNNL
-445 DVFNRDMTDLN
+445 DALKVDMEELYS
-456 TSRSSKIQD
+456 SRASIEQD
-465 REVYLNKFNS
+465 REKYENELNG
-475 LKTLQND
+475 LKTLQSD
-482 LHIDK
+482 LHMNK
-487 SKVTAK
+487 SKAAAK

-517 IKKDGI
+517 IKREEI
-523 FDRVVGP
+523 FSGVVGP
-530 VGDNFTTQREYEVA
+530 VGDNFTTQAEYEVA
-544 LNIALGFSM
+544 LNIAFGFSM
-553 QNIIIDTVKES
+553 QNIIIDTVKDS

-577 RVTLLPIDR
+577 RVTVLPIDR
-586 IKGRSF
+586 IKGRSL
-592 KSLSSLKGYNIIGY
+592 KSLSSLNGYNIIGY
-606 AIDLIQCDDSLKDI
+606 AIDLVQCDENLKDI

-645 NANRIVTLQGES
+645 NSNRIVTLQGES
-657 INRGGSISGGSIQA
+657 INRGGSISGGSIQS
-671 KSVGVINRSKE
+671 KSVGVINRTRE
-682 INDLNKDIKLTD
+682 INSLTKETGTFD
-694 KKIIENENEIKE
+694 KKIIDSEKQLNNLQDKLKE
-706 YQNKLLDCDSAIN
+706 CDYNLSSLKSREEKL
-719 VLNTKEEEIKG
+719 KG
-730 EIANLNANL
+730 EIANLNTNL
-739 ERLNLSIK
+739 ERLNLTIK

-752 LKNSEDEIEFL
+752 LQNSEDEIEFL
-763 KTSIDKDSTEKSETS
+763 KNSIDKDATEKTETS
-778 ELINKLQ
+778 ELIIKLQ
-785 SELQEL
+785 SELQDL
-791 KVKNE
+791 KYENEKISSSITKNS
-796 RINSAIVKNTTD
+796 RD
-808 YQSIAHEI
+808 YQSLTHEI

-825 LLNNFTNLE
+825 LLNNFSNLE
-834 YEQKRIK
+834 YEQKRLTT
-841 ASLADGEKNHD
+841 SVVYGDKNHD
-852 RLIETKNLTI
+852 KLIETKSLII
-862 KEIEEKNIEKSKL
+862 KEIEEKNLEQSKL
-875 LEVLDKDTTQSLNK
+875 AEALTKDETQSLYK

-895 DNRNNLK
+895 NKRNTFKSSVDEVRK
-902 TSIEERRKVVD
+902 TAD
-913 ELVETIYNVKNNLSK
+913 ELVETIYNLKNNLSK
-928 SEVEIEKL
+928 SEVEVEKL
-936 NEFLQIENERLIND
+936 NEFAEIEKMRLIND
-950 YGDIDYSIDLG
+950 YGIIDYPVDLS
-961 ENATKKDVKILKEK
+961 ENATKKDLKILKEK
-975 ISLLGDVNLA
+975 INLLGDINLG
-985 SIREYEEV
+985 SITEYEEV
-993 SERLSFI
+993 SERLNFI

-1026 KAFTTSFEEINTYF
+1026 KAFTSSFEEINTYF
-1040 SEIFVKLFSGGRA
+1040 SEIFVKLFNGGRA
-1053 EIVLEEGDILE
+1053 EIVLEEGDVLE

-1086 GERSMTAVALLF
+1086 GERSLTAVALLF

-1131 TIENIQF
+1131 TIEKIQF

>member
-20 IELNNSITAIV
+20 IELNHSVTAIV

-83 VFDNSDKT
+83 VFDNSDKSI
-91 LPIEFDEVSIFRRMY
+91 PIDFDEVSIFRRMY

-179 NSLKRTNENLQR
+179 NSLKRTNDNLQR

-208 ESEKAVTYKELFEK
+208 ESEKALTYKELFEK

-231 GRKINNYKEKI
+231 GRKINNYIEKI
-242 EKIKSETAENNSD
+242 EKIKSESEDNNSN
-255 LSAKEG
+255 LSEKEE
-261 ELSKYRKEIEE
+261 ELAHNRKEIEE
-272 LNSKVSEIELKI
+272 LNSKLSEIELKI

-298 EKLNSQRDLL
+298 EKLNSQIELL
-308 KERISNLNIKLRTI
+308 KERISNLNIKLSTI
-322 DVDLQK
+322 DVDLEK
-328 EKTNKDIF
+328 ENTNKDIY
-336 LKKLQDIEP
+336 LKKLKDIEP
-345 LLAEEKNKV
+345 LLAEEKDKV
-354 KNIESLIGDKNKE
+354 NNIDSLIGEKNKE
-367 QNNISSELKELNNK
+367 QNNISSEIKELNNK
-381 LLENEESSKNTFEHL
+381 LSENEEKSKNTFEHL

-402 LDFLNSMAEDKNGR
+402 MDFLNSMEEDKNGR

-423 RELYLNEIEKSK
+423 RDLYLNEIEKSK
-435 TVLSEQKNNL
+435 TVLKDQRINL
-445 DVFNRDMTDLN
+445 DDLNAKMSELN
-456 TSRSSKIQD
+456 TSRASIEQD
-465 REVYLNKFNS
+465 REKYENELNDI
-475 LKTLQND
+475 KTLQSD
-482 LHIDK
+482 LHMSK
-487 SKVTAK
+487 SKAAAK

-517 IKKDGI
+517 IKRERI
-523 FDRVVGP
+523 FSGVVGP
-530 VGDNFTTQREYEVA
+530 VGDNFTTQAEYEVA
-544 LNIALGFSM
+544 LNIAFGFSM

-586 IKGRSF
+586 IKGRGL
-592 KSLSSLKGYNIIGY
+592 KSLTDLNGYNIIGY
-606 AIDLIQCDDSLKDI
+606 AIDLVQCDESLKDI
-620 YSNLLGNTIVVKD
+620 YSILLGNTIVVKD
-633 YKSALKLDAALN
+633 YKSALKLDSALN

-657 INRGGSISGGSIQA
+657 INRGGSISGGSIQS
-671 KSVGVINRSKE
+671 KSVGVINRTRE
-682 INDLNKDIKLTD
+682 INSLIKDID
-694 KKIIENENEIKE
+694 NFNKKIIDSEKQLINFQDKLKE
-706 YQNKLLDCDSAIN
+706 CDNNLSS
-719 VLNTKEEEIKG
+719 LKSKEEELKV
-730 EIANLNANL
+730 EASNLNTNI

-752 LKNSEDEIEFL
+752 LQNSEEEIEFL
-763 KTSIDKDSTEKSETS
+763 KNSIDKDATEKTETS
-778 ELINKLQ
+778 ELIIKLQ
-785 SELQEL
+785 DVLQDLKAENEEL
-791 KVKNE
+791 
-796 RINSAIVKNTTD
+796 NSAINKNSAD
-808 YQSIAHEI
+808 YQSLTHEI

-825 LLNNFTNLE
+825 LLNNFSNLE
-834 YEQKRIK
+834 YEQKRLKTSVI
-841 ASLADGEKNHD
+841 DGDKNHD
-852 RLIETKNLTI
+852 RLIETKNLII
-862 KEIEEKNIEKSKL
+862 KEIEEKN
-875 LEVLDKDTTQSLNK
+875 LEQLRLQEALTKDETQSLNK
-889 EIEELR
+889 EIEDLR
-895 DNRNNLK
+895 NKRNTFKL
-902 TSIEERRKVVD
+902 SVDEVRKISD
-913 ELVETIYNVKNNLSK
+913 ELVEAIYNIKNNLSK
-928 SEVEIEKL
+928 SEVELDKL
-936 NEFLQIENERLIND
+936 NEFAEIEKARLIND
-950 YGDIDYSIDLG
+950 YGTIDYPVDLN
-961 ENATKKDVKILKEK
+961 ENATKKDLKILKEN
-975 ISLLGDVNLA
+975 ISLLGDVNLG
-985 SIREYEEV
+985 SIAEYEEV
-993 SERLSFI
+993 SERLNFI

-1009 AKIKIEKIIRD
+1009 AKVKIEKIIRD

-1040 SEIFVKLFSGGRA
+1040 SEIFVKLFNGGRA

-1086 GERSMTAVALLF
+1086 GERSLTAVALLF

-1131 TIENIQF
+1131 TIEKIQF

>member
-20 IELNNSITAIV
+20 IELNHSITAIV
-31 GPNGSGKSNITDA
+31 GPNGSGKSNISDA

-83 VFDNSDKT
+83 VFDNSDKAI
-91 LPIEFDEVSIFRRMY
+91 PIEFDEVSIFRRMY

-179 NSLKRTNENLQR
+179 NSLKRTNDNLQR

-208 ESEKAVTYKELFEK
+208 ESEKAKTYRELFEK

-231 GRKINNYKEKI
+231 GRKINNYNEKI
-242 EKIKSETAENNSD
+242 EKIRSESEENNTN
-255 LSAKEG
+255 LSAKEE
-261 ELSKYRKEIEE
+261 ELSRNRGDIEE
-272 LNSKVSEIELKI
+272 LNAKLSEIELKI

-298 EKLNSQRDLL
+298 EKLNSQKELL
-308 KERISNLNIKLRTI
+308 KERISNLNIKLSTI
-322 DVDLQK
+322 DVDITK
-328 EKTNKDIF
+328 EKTNKDIYR
-336 LKKLQDIEP
+336 KKLQDIEP
-345 LLAEEKNKV
+345 LLEEEKDKV
-354 KNIESLIGDKNKE
+354 KNIEILIGDKNKE
-367 QNNISSELKELNNK
+367 QNKISSELKELSNK
-381 LLENEESSKNTFEHL
+381 LSENEEKSKNTFEHL
-396 SKSNSR
+396 YKSNSR
-402 LDFLNSMAEDKNGR
+402 MDFLNSMEEDKNGR
-416 ILNINKN
+416 ILNLNKN
-423 RELYLNEIEKSK
+423 RDLYLNEIEKSRS
-435 TVLSEQKNNL
+435 VLSEYKTNL
-445 DVFNRDMTDLN
+445 DALKADMAELN
-456 TSRSSKIQD
+456 SSRISIEQE
-465 REVYLNKFNS
+465 REEYGNKLNSIKAVQS
-475 LKTLQND
+475 D
-482 LHIDK
+482 LHMSK
-487 SKVTAK
+487 SKAAAK

-504 EGYGASVKSFMKS
+504 EGYGASVKSFMKN
-517 IKKDGI
+517 IKREGL
-523 FDRVVGP
+523 FSGVVGP
-530 VGDNFTTQREYEVA
+530 VGDNFTTQAEYEVA
-544 LNIALGFSM
+544 LNIAFGFSM
-553 QNIIIDTVKES
+553 QNIIIDTVKDS

-586 IKGRSF
+586 IKGRSL

-606 AIDLIQCDDSLKDI
+606 AIDLVQCNESLKDI

-633 YKSALKLDAALN
+633 YKSALRLDAALN
-645 NANRIVTLQGES
+645 NSNRIVTLQGES
-657 INRGGSISGGSIQA
+657 INRGGSISGGSIQSN
-671 KSVGVINRSKE
+671 SVGVINRTRE
-682 INDLNKDIKLTD
+682 INTLIKDIDTFNKKFIESERQVNALQDKLR
-694 KKIIENENEIKE
+694 E
-706 YQNKLLDCDSAIN
+706 CDNDLSS
-719 VLNTKEEEIKG
+719 LKSREEELKG
-730 EIANLNANL
+730 ETANLNANL
-739 ERLNLSIK
+739 ERLNLTIK

-752 LKNSEDEIEFL
+752 LQNSEDEISFL
-763 KTSIDKDSTEKSETS
+763 KNSIDKDTTEKTETS
-778 ELINKLQ
+778 ELIIKLQ
-785 SELQEL
+785 DEL
-791 KVKNE
+791 KELKAENEKIDSSINKN
-796 RINSAIVKNTTD
+796 STD
-808 YQSIAHEI
+808 YQSITHEI

-834 YEQKRIK
+834 YDQKRLK
-841 ASLADGEKNHD
+841 TSVVDSDKNND
-852 RLIETKNLTI
+852 RLIETKNLIT
-862 KEIEEKNIEKSKL
+862 KEIEEKNLEQTKL
-875 LEVLDKDTTQSLNK
+875 EEALTKDETQYLNK
-889 EIEELR
+889 EIENLR
-895 DNRNNLK
+895 NNRNSFK
-902 TSIEERRKVVD
+902 ASIDEGRKIID
-913 ELVETIYNVKNNLSK
+913 ELVEAIYNIKNNLSK
-928 SEVEIEKL
+928 SEVEVEKL
-936 NEFLQIENERLIND
+936 NEFAQIEKARLVND
-950 YGDIDYSIDLG
+950 YGDINYPVDLS
-961 ENATKKDVKILKEK
+961 ENATKKDLKILKEK
-975 ISLLGDVNLA
+975 ISLLGDVNIG
-985 SIREYEEV
+985 SINEYEEV
-993 SERLSFI
+993 SERLTFI

-1009 AKIKIEKIIRD
+1009 AKVKIEKIIRD

-1040 SEIFVKLFSGGRA
+1040 SEIFVKLFNGGRA
-1053 EIVLEEGDILE
+1053 EIVLEEGDVLE

-1086 GERSMTAVALLF
+1086 GERSLTAVALLF

-1131 TIENIQF
+1131 TIEKIQF
-1138 IMITHRKISMEIAD
+1138 IMITHRKLSMEIAD